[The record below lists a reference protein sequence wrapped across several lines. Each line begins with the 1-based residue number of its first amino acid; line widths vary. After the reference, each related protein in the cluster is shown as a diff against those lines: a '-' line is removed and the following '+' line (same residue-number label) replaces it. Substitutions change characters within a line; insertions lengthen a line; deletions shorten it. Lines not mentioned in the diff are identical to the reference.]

1 MSSNTKSKF
10 LTALK
15 IIFIIIYV
23 LLTAFL
29 AWGLI
34 DTLTA
39 PSENASLGLAIY
51 LAIVVIIFGGLGYA
65 VSLISA
71 ILGLIVAIVK
81 RSGKGNVAFF
91 IIAIFLPVVT
101 EIAFILICQAL
112 A

>member
-10 LTALK
+10 LAALK

-39 PSENASLGLAIY
+39 PSENASLALGLY
-51 LAIVVIIFGGLGYA
+51 LAIVVIIFGLIGYA
-65 VSLISA
+65 VSLITAA
-71 ILGLIVAIVK
+71 IGLIVAIVK
-81 RSGKGNVAFF
+81 HAGKGDVGFF
-91 IIAIFLPVVT
+91 IVAVILPIVT
-101 EIAFILICQAL
+101 EGAFILICQLIA
-112 A
+112 

>member
-51 LAIVVIIFGGLGYA
+51 LAIVVIIFGGIGYA
-65 VSLISA
+65 LSLVVA
-71 ILGLIVAIVK
+71 ILGMIVAIVK
-81 RSGKGNVAFF
+81 RAGKGNVAFF
-91 IIAIFLPVVT
+91 IVAVLLPILT
-101 EIAFILICQAL
+101 EMAFIFICQAL